1 MNTGDTVEGRY
12 QIERLLGQGGDG
24 KVFQAH
30 DLELDKR
37 VAIKTLLPQ
46 SLADRRSIA
55 QLKSEVRLA
64 QDLRDENICGVYHF
78 HISDSEPFIVMEF
91 IDGEKLSDF
100 IFRQPGHS
108 CGEVTFRRVA
118 AQILKAVEYAHG
130 AGVIH
135 RGLKTSNIM
144 IRRDESVRVLD
155 FGIAASLK
163 DAHSRATGGEVAL
176 SIHYASPEQIRG
188 ERPSVAMDI
197 YSLGCVFHE
206 MLTGRPPF
214 RQGDVLQRHLTEQPA
229 PMPGVSRM
237 LNRAVLACLAKD
249 AKAQP
254 QSAEDLAAW
263 ILEPEDLTVKTVRRG
278 GNRAIW
284 WAAGLLALASAAF
297 AVYEWPAS
305 KRPVVGTAESSP
317 GAFPA
322 QPPVQPTPLPHPE
335 VIQTPVVVPAPQ
347 KLEKRRREKPQEAKK
362 QVTLPAVK
370 RPRQQPDRPSQNAQ
384 LAAQQA
390 LQEQAEQRLRAKQFV
405 DQGNALAA
413 RYDWPG
419 AMAAYAKAKN
429 LDQANQSAR
438 QGYETAA
445 KRRRVECSLA
455 HTCPGEP

>member
-1 MNTGDTVEGRY
+1 M
-12 QIERLLGQGGDG
+12 
-24 KVFQAH
+24 FQAH

-64 QDLRDENICGVYHF
+64 PDLRDENICGVYHF

-135 RGLKTSNIM
+135 RDLKTSNIM

-214 RQGDVLQRHLTEQPA
+214 RQGDVLQRHLTKQPA

-284 WAAGLLALASAAF
+284 GPRDCWH
-297 AVYEWPAS
+297 WPALPLRSMSGLRARGLSSGRRNRLRGPFRRNRPSSRRRCLIQKLS
-305 KRPVVGTAESSP
+305 KRPLWSRRLRNWRNAGGRS
-317 GAFPA
+317 
-322 QPPVQPTPLPHPE
+322 
-335 VIQTPVVVPAPQ
+335 
-347 KLEKRRREKPQEAKK
+347 RRR
-362 QVTLPAVK
+362 
-370 RPRQQPDRPSQNAQ
+370 
-384 LAAQQA
+384 
-390 LQEQAEQRLRAKQFV
+390 
-405 DQGNALAA
+405 
-413 RYDWPG
+413 
-419 AMAAYAKAKN
+419 
-429 LDQANQSAR
+429 
-438 QGYETAA
+438 
-445 KRRRVECSLA
+445 RRSRSR
-455 HTCPGEP
+455 CPP

>member
-135 RGLKTSNIM
+135 RDLKTSNIM

-197 YSLGCVFHE
+197 YSLGCVFYE

-249 AKAQP
+249 AKARP
-254 QSAEDLAAW
+254 ESAEDLAAW
-263 ILEPEDLTVKTVRRG
+263 IMEPEDLTVRTVRSG
-278 GNRAIW
+278 GRRAIW
-284 WAAGLLALASAAF
+284 WTAGLLVLVGAPIT
-297 AVYEWPAS
+297 VHEWPGIKVA
-305 KRPVVGTAESSP
+305 VGNVESSTQ
-317 GAFPA
+317 GTSA
-322 QPPVQPTPLPHPE
+322 QPQAQIPVEPPPLPHPE
-335 VIQTPVVVPAPQ
+335 VIRTPALVPASP
-347 KLEKRRREKPQEAKK
+347 KPEKRRRERPQDTKR
-362 QVTLPAVK
+362 QITLPTPK
-370 RPRQQPDRPSQNAQ
+370 KPKQQFDRPSQNAQ

-390 LQEQAEQRLRAKQFV
+390 AQQAAQEQVEQRQRA
-405 DQGNALAA
+405 
-413 RYDWPG
+413 
-419 AMAAYAKAKN
+419 
-429 LDQANQSAR
+429 
-438 QGYETAA
+438 
-445 KRRRVECSLA
+445 
-455 HTCPGEP
+455 